1 MCNCISSGMKFYL
14 EVDANRRFLRMP
26 MTLAEPSFL
35 AELRRGPALRALRR
49 LFLLGRVER
58 VIEDCLDDILSVL
71 GYEELGK
78 RGCQTSDISAMDV
91 DLKARMVTSEELSL
105 SVGSY
110 VQKVRHRA
118 PIAWWDRSCDVALLI
133 GTFVHGLG
141 NYEVMQNDYAL
152 PFSVKIRKFAESD
165 EACGAAQ
172 LGFYHATAATRK
184 VFDDALE
191 SAKAKAQAEVHAA
204 VAAAAAESANR
215 EKDALALREGG
226 AAADKVLSSMP
237 EPPTEKPY
245 EFDGDD
251 SHFVTLPRLKHA
263 LSLSLREDRSGS
275 DSAIDMAMPT
285 EVTMAEGDGDKEE
298 GGDKRKAGA
307 QKFLSMPD
315 SRVLDFRLS
324 LLLSEIEQN
333 VYPDEITDMDT
344 GFSPCTVWPKSN
356 IVSTNI
362 DIRSRALSH
371 VSGLA
376 PDALEDDLSEY
387 MGIGVSGNQCGAAH
401 RSLDDG
407 TDFSIG
413 AASHHLSQ
421 VAYGPDAPRY
431 LRAIGIP
438 MNFTRFAISALVNA
452 EERCVEHLLA
462 DENVRSYGNADG
474 PIDDSA
480 NTKKESAEAASEKKD
495 SADSASKKKDGA
507 EAASEQ
513 KDSTKSTSE
522 KKDGAG
528 TASEKKE
535 STESTSEKKHVAEAA
550 DEKKGSNE
558 SSSSEKK
565 YDAESVSE
573 KMDSTE
579 SSREKKDGAEST
591 DEKKES
597 TESTSGMSTY
607 VKKHATSESVKIEE
621 DSEKRET
628 SKKQEPETAS
638 TRSSAAVSQQDET
651 KKPAMPKVF
660 EESAALRASVCVTV
674 LHYGFPFMEDA
685 DLKVQKPLWCGIR
698 EQCGLFDDIPP
709 NNLYGAERF
718 RSLLEVFAQSVE
730 VPGVNIV
737 KEYVET
743 CLLPHCLRLCLMG
756 NGASTRSARGSKG
769 EYDTAFGTSVYPE
782 HANDLQSP
790 LPDPCLP
797 LGQQSLEAIA
807 NAHAILRRVRI
818 MKSALDIASGKVT
831 MDDLD
836 EVLRSSYMRKSMEG
850 LPVWWCPWIHDV
862 ALLVHA
868 STRGLF
874 SILNDRH
881 SEEKGNVAFSKKT
894 IAQHM
899 YSTFIAEDNLPRSIV
914 HDSPPEDVTAWIEM
928 HAMEFP
934 SANVLERRL
943 AFLCAKATENV
954 DGEVRYDN
962 LPMFDHG
969 AWPRN

>member
-1 MCNCISSGMKFYL
+1 MEFYL
-14 EVDANRRFLRMP
+14 EVDSNRRFLRMP

-58 VIEDCLDDILSVL
+58 VIEDCLDDILSSL

-78 RGCQTSDISAMDV
+78 RGCQTSDISAMDA
-91 DLKARMVTSEELSL
+91 DLKARMITSEELSL

-110 VQKVRHRA
+110 LRKVQHRA

-141 NYEVMQNDYAL
+141 NYEVMQNDDAL

-172 LGFYHATAATRK
+172 LGFYHATAAARN

-215 EKDALALREGG
+215 EKDALLLREGG
-226 AAADKVLSSMP
+226 PAADKVFSSMP

-263 LSLSLREDRSGS
+263 LSLSLREALREDRPGS
-275 DSAIDMAMPT
+275 DSAMDIDMPT
-285 EVTMAEGDGDKEE
+285 EVTISEGDGDKEE

-333 VYPDEITDMDT
+333 VYRDEITGMDA
-344 GFSPCTVWPKSN
+344 GFSPCTVWPKSD

-376 PDALEDDLSEY
+376 PDALEDHLSEY

-438 MNFTRFAISALVNA
+438 MNFTRFAVSALVNA
-452 EERCVEHLLA
+452 EERCVERLLA

-474 PIDDSA
+474 PIDDPA
-480 NTKKESAEAASEKKD
+480 NTKKESAEVTGEKKDSAESASEKKDGAETASEKKD
-495 SADSASKKKDGA
+495 SAQSA
-507 EAASEQ
+507 
-513 KDSTKSTSE
+513 SE
-522 KKDGAG
+522 KKDDAE
-528 TASEKKE
+528 TASEKKDSAESSSEKKDSDESVNEKKDSTESSSEKRDAAESTNEKKE
-535 STESTSEKKHVAEAA
+535 STESTSE
-550 DEKKGSNE
+550 
-558 SSSSEKK
+558 
-565 YDAESVSE
+565 
-573 KMDSTE
+573 MSTVV
-579 SSREKKDGAEST
+579 KKD
-591 DEKKES
+591 
-597 TESTSGMSTY
+597 
-607 VKKHATSESVKIEE
+607 ATSESVKMEE
-621 DSEKRET
+621 A
-628 SKKQEPETAS
+628 KKQEPETTSSGSSEMAS
-638 TRSSAAVSQQDET
+638 QHVEP
-651 KKPAMPKVF
+651 KKPALSKAF

-674 LHYGFPFMEDA
+674 LHYGFPFIEDA

-698 EQCGLFDDIPP
+698 EQCGLFDDVPP
-709 NNLYGAERF
+709 SNLYDAERF
-718 RSLLEVFAQSVE
+718 RYLVQLFAQSVE
-730 VPGVNIV
+730 VPGVGIV
-737 KEYVET
+737 KEYVEM

-782 HANDLQSP
+782 HANELQSP

-818 MKSALDIASGKVT
+818 MKAALDIARGKVS

-836 EVLRSSYMRKSMEG
+836 EVLRSSYMRKSMGG

-881 SEEKGNVAFSKKT
+881 SEEEGNVAFSKKT

-899 YSTFIAEDNLPRSIV
+899 YSTFVAEDNLPRSIV
-914 HDSPPEDVTAWIEM
+914 HESLPEDVTAWIEM
-928 HAMEFP
+928 HAKEFP